1 MKSDKLSDMRKEKP
15 FMISLSYIN
24 NDVNRLVFSDPV
36 YACENAFMEDSEK
49 IDTSISSFMN
59 VYNSYMTE
67 AEIMGEL
74 SEDKTL
80 YLEAESSNIFKTI
93 GDSVISLGK
102 KLIALIETIISKLK
116 ELGFKNKKDTD
127 KLEIL
132 LKEHPDLKDI
142 AIEGFN
148 NGDLKLND
156 IRSLKE
162 LNDTFDELVK
172 LSRQKNTN
180 PKSLRGK
187 WEKAKKK
194 YEDNREKIEKTAK
207 TVTAITTAAVAIYAL
222 KKNILDARKNSIDAK
237 KKIGENND
245 EVMQA
250 IDDLK
255 KFKNGEYADSDKLSN
270 AQILKNASAFLN
282 GEYTKMVTGNE
293 TKVEKLHSSLNH
305 FLHKYS
311 DSDMELKKAG
321 SDYKK
326 AKADA
331 AHQKERDEKIEDA
344 AKSKAAQLK
353 EQRKDAKA
361 HKDQDINTEYKKA
374 KARSQA
380 QIDIDEKNKDRVNN
394 REYEKSHYRTIGA
407 ENAKLDHYK
416 QNQSE
421 IDANRRH
428 NTKMDADV
436 RNQANK
442 EFRDKNDKSEL
453 QKMKDNFE
461 TKKAFEE
468 WRDKKYPKSKN
479 TKSKN
484 TK

>member
-1 MKSDKLSDMRKEKP
+1 
-15 FMISLSYIN
+15 
-24 NDVNRLVFSDPV
+24 
-36 YACENAFMEDSEK
+36 
-49 IDTSISSFMN
+49 
-59 VYNSYMTE
+59 
-67 AEIMGEL
+67 
-74 SEDKTL
+74 
-80 YLEAESSNIFKTI
+80 
-93 GDSVISLGK
+93 
-102 KLIALIETIISKLK
+102 
-116 ELGFKNKKDTD
+116 
-127 KLEIL
+127 
-132 LKEHPDLKDI
+132 
-142 AIEGFN
+142 
-148 NGDLKLND
+148 
-156 IRSLKE
+156 
-162 LNDTFDELVK
+162 
-172 LSRQKNTN
+172 
-180 PKSLRGK
+180 
-187 WEKAKKK
+187 
-194 YEDNREKIEKTAK
+194 
-207 TVTAITTAAVAIYAL
+207 
-222 KKNILDARKNSIDAK
+222 
-237 KKIGENND
+237 
-245 EVMQA
+245 
-250 IDDLK
+250 
-255 KFKNGEYADSDKLSN
+255 
-270 AQILKNASAFLN
+270 
-282 GEYTKMVTGNE
+282 
-293 TKVEKLHSSLNH
+293 
-305 FLHKYS
+305 
-311 DSDMELKKAG
+311 MELKKAG

-361 HKDQDINTEYKKA
+361 HEGQDINTEYKKA

-380 QIDIDEKNKDRVNN
+380 QIDADEKNKDRVNN

-479 TKSKN
+479 KSKN